1 MAQLLV
7 YHNPNCSKSR
17 ATLAL
22 LEENEVKA
30 EIIHYLETPP
40 DIDELKQLLARL
52 GMGIRELLRRGEPDY
67 SELGL
72 HDETLSE
79 EIIFDLVCRHP
90 ILIQRPIVVKGDAA
104 IIARPPET
112 VLAFIEDAG

>member
-7 YHNPNCSKSR
+7 YHNPDCSKSR

-22 LEENEVKA
+22 LEENDVEV
-30 EIIHYLETPP
+30 EIFHYLETPP
-40 DIDELKQLLARL
+40 DITELKQLLARL
-52 GMGIRELLRRGEPDY
+52 GMGIRQLLRRSEPDY

-72 HDETLSE
+72 DDETLSE

-90 ILIQRPIVVKGDAA
+90 ILIQRPIVVKGDTA

-112 VLAFIEDAG
+112 VLTLVGDAA